1 LLALAPM
8 PARMTSCGLVPA
20 EMDHRVTPPAVLRVS
35 FMITGDVAADL
46 VRFTARLPG
55 GNYRTF
61 TTRGNFT
68 KTVMI
73 FDRELQKDPKPEN
86 EAEVAPLGH
95 DIDCALTYIHFVDGS
110 SWSAPEP

>member
-1 LLALAPM
+1 
-8 PARMTSCGLVPA
+8 MTPQS
-20 EMDHRVTPPAVLRVS
+20 VLRVS
-35 FMITGDVAADL
+35 FMITSETAADL

-61 TTRGNFT
+61 TTRGTFT

-73 FDRELQKDPKPEN
+73 RDRELQKDPKPE
-86 EAEVAPLGH
+86 EDEVAPLGH

-110 SWSAPEP
+110 TWSTPP